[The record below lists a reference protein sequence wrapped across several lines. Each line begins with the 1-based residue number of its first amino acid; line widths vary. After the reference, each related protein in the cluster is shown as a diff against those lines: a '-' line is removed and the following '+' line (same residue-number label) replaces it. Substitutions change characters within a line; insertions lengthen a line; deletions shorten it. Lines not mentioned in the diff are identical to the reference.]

1 MAPET
6 MVAAVAQKT
15 SWKKKFA
22 QSTASKPDVA
32 NMPSV
37 GRPIKPPSASSP
49 LMSPK
54 PSTRNA
60 TVPTQKSIRFFMM
73 MLPAFF
79 ARVKP
84 VSTMANPACM
94 KNTSTAPT
102 MYHRLSA
109 PMNIA
114 TMSLLIISSLT

>member
-1 MAPET
+1 
-6 MVAAVAQKT
+6 
-15 SWKKKFA
+15 
-22 QSTASKPDVA
+22 
-32 NMPSV
+32 
-37 GRPIKPPSASSP
+37 
-49 LMSPK
+49 MSPT

-114 TMSLLIISSLT
+114 TMSLLIVSSLT